1 MVNKAYETV
10 EVITNEKIASN
21 IYKMVVKGNF
31 VAKAGQFYMVK
42 CFEDK
47 TMLPRP
53 ISICDVTDTTLTLL
67 YAVVGKGTKIM
78 AEKTVGETVE
88 VLGPL
93 GNGFNIDS
101 SKVGKKVALVAGGI
115 GIAPMLYLAKEI
127 DAEID
132 LYLGFRDETYF
143 VDEFKPYVDN
153 IYITTNDG
161 SVGHKGFVTEII
173 KKNYYDKIYC
183 CGPNP
188 MMKSVKNL
196 GLNIPIDLSL
206 ESRMACG
213 IGACLACSCRVK
225 DQMRRICKDGPIFEA
240 SEVVF

>member
-1 MVNKAYETV
+1 MVNKAYEEV
-10 EVITNEKIASN
+10 EIIANEKLASN
-21 IYKMVVKGNF
+21 IYKMVVKGDF
-31 VAKAGQFYMVK
+31 EAKAGQFYMVK

-53 ISICDVTDTTLTLL
+53 ISICDVTKDTLTLL

-78 AEKTVGETVE
+78 AEKQVGETVE

-93 GNGFNIDS
+93 GNGFNINTNLP
-101 SKVGKKVALVAGGI
+101 GQKVALVGGGI
-115 GIAPMLYLAKEI
+115 GIAPLLYLAREMN
-127 DAEID
+127 AEID

-143 VDEFKPYVDN
+143 VEDFRPYVKN
-153 IYITTNDG
+153 IYVTTNDG

-173 KKNYYDKIYC
+173 KKDYYDKVYC
-183 CGPNP
+183 CGPSP
-188 MMKSVKNL
+188 MMNAVKNL

-206 ESRMACG
+206 ESHMACG
-213 IGACLACSCRVK
+213 IGACLACSCRVNGK
-225 DQMRRICKDGPIFEA
+225 MQRICKEGPVFEA